1 MPIKE
6 ATKEDIS
13 AMTKRV
19 RDAQADLQIDLA
31 IKMVNKHR
39 KETKRKPRE
48 EVFRFD
54 QSGIKKVC

>member
-1 MPIKE
+1 MPIKD

-31 IKMVNKHR
+31 IKMVNRHHKDAVER
-39 KETKRKPRE
+39 PRE
-48 EVFRFD
+48 EVFYF
-54 QSGIKKVC
+54 G